1 MAKEILLFIG
11 FDEPTRS
18 AIKEELVATLHLQAM
33 FTNSVKDGLEKA
45 LILTPVVIFLGEDL
59 SNYTPLDFLGVL
71 RQSSCICPVI
81 LITRHNEPTYLIEH
95 FRAGINDYLLLPLAV
110 EQDVERI
117 QGVIEQGKERTERE
131 KVNRKL
137 LTVEAVQITLTTLSH
152 YLNNYITALKGNLTL
167 MQEMLEQ
174 KAEAEKVNEVL
185 QKGLVNME
193 CIQLVLQVLFNT
205 TNITFTH
212 YDDSVPMIDIQ
223 DALIKELNHLEN
235 RIIG

>member
-18 AIKEELVATLHLQAM
+18 VIKEELVAALHLQGM

-45 LILTPVVIFLGEDL
+45 LILTPAVIFLGEDL

-71 RQSSCICPVI
+71 RQSCCICPVI
-81 LITRHNEPTYLIEH
+81 MITRHNEPAYLIEH

-110 EQDVERI
+110 DQDIERI
-117 QGVIEQGKERTERE
+117 QKVIEQGKERTERE

>member
-1 MAKEILLFIG
+1 MAKELLLFIG
-11 FDEPTRS
+11 FNEPTRPK
-18 AIKEELVATLHLQAM
+18 IKEELVASLHLQAM

-45 LILTPVVIFLGEDL
+45 LLLTPVVIFLGEEL
-59 SNYTPLDFLGVL
+59 PNYTPLDFMGVL

-81 LITRHNEPTYLIEH
+81 LITTHSDPQYLIEN
-95 FRAGINDYLLLPLAV
+95 FRAGINDYLLFPLSV
-110 EQDVERI
+110 NRDIERVRE
-117 QGVIEQGKERTERE
+117 VIAQGKERMERE

-137 LTVEAVQITLTTLSH
+137 LTIEAVQITLTTLSH

-174 KAEAEKVNEVL
+174 KAASEKISEVL

-205 TNITFTH
+205 TNITFTN

>member
-81 LITRHNEPTYLIEH
+81 LITRHNEPAYLIEH

-110 EQDVERI
+110 DQDIERI
-117 QGVIEQGKERTERE
+117 QKVIEQGKERTERE

-174 KAEAEKVNEVL
+174 KAEVEKVNEVL